1 MGESKMASADE
12 KLGFEDA
19 LKELEATVDR
29 LESGTLSLEDS
40 LAAFER
46 GIGLVRE
53 LNGTLHE
60 VEQRVEV
67 LLRADGESSLE
78 VQDLVE
84 DDES

>member
-1 MGESKMASADE
+1 MASADE